1 MTASLVRQVVQKSN
15 SKPAQNQ
22 SLYMSCYVQMQLN
35 FFHRNFQIYFF
46 PLFGSL
52 FFNCICKIMRLNL
65 SPWSQRIS
73 RCLRFWVPKC
83 KSLRKLSSSVCFQ
96 LALPSE
102 AFQAVF
108 KAEAFLHTLLTLP
121 STVELLPVK
130 VRPHSSI
137 PSSEKP
143 LLHPPHP
150 PPRVILHLFNVSSQ
164 PLWWY
169 FTCLF

>member
-1 MTASLVRQVVQKSN
+1 
-15 SKPAQNQ
+15 
-22 SLYMSCYVQMQLN
+22 MQLN
-35 FFHRNFQIYFF
+35 FLHRNFQIHFF

-52 FFNCICKIMRLNL
+52 FFQLYLQNYEAQPLTVV
-65 SPWSQRIS
+65 QRIS
-73 RCLRFWVPKC
+73 SCLRFWVPKR

-121 STVELLPVK
+121 PHRGAPPVK
-130 VRPHSSI
+130 VRLHSSI

-143 LLHPPHP
+143 LLHPLHP
-150 PPRVILHLFNVSSQ
+150 PPRVILHLFNVSPQ